1 MADPTPSPDGLA
13 EARAR
18 AERRSARAPRTL
30 PPSRRQ
36 GAPEAGA
43 APPAA
48 PPAPVRTPRPRVP
61 TAPAPAPAAAAAPG
75 IDLSGLADA
84 PTVGLTARIRVPL
97 DRRIVGLV
105 RALQDE
111 GVRTSKIE
119 LIEMLI
125 SELPEELTPAF
136 RARVEAFR
144 ARAGRQR

>member
-1 MADPTPSPDGLA
+1 
-13 EARAR
+13 
-18 AERRSARAPRTL
+18 
-30 PPSRRQ
+30 
-36 GAPEAGA
+36 
-43 APPAA
+43 
-48 PPAPVRTPRPRVP
+48 VP
-61 TAPAPAPAAAAAPG
+61 TAPAPAPAAAAAAAPG